1 MLMQMLDAAGIPIL
15 SDGLRTA
22 DESNPRGYLEYE
34 PVKKLAS
41 DNRWVSAAGG
51 KAVKIILQLLPHL
64 PAGVPVKVLFLNRPV
79 EEVVES
85 QNMMLQRLGR
95 KIPADP
101 AILIA
106 TFQKQQQAALEFL
119 KQRPSTSVLEV
130 SQKKLIARD
139 ADQIQ
144 QMAAFL
150 NLSPEAVPAML
161 AAIDPSLNR
170 VSKTTVRPEV
180 PAKKRRLA
188 WQSGQIEG
196 LIVVSVPKSGTNFLS
211 RYLSQI
217 TGWQHRW
224 GRPSRDQVDLLA
236 ELPIQPDAEV
246 VNHSKHLIQTSSDIA
261 ILAPEQRPELFGGRR
276 LLSLEPEREN
286 EIEEGSAR
294 QSSRNLIIA
303 EHPIRSLPWLLRNP
317 ATCPVVDPAEVEAEA
332 AQLNY
337 GVLFLHRDLRDVA
350 NSLAHFL
357 HAGTRFIHFSDLP
370 SAFNVVTTQYI
381 PVLARAIRLWK
392 KKFSGRILTYENLH
406 RDTRPTIESL
416 IEEFQL
422 PLMQSKVIDAMDQYR
437 TFTFR
442 KGGTGDW
449 QENLPTGL
457 AKSIETDFPDL
468 INL

>member
-1 MLMQMLDAAGIPIL
+1 MTIQNAQAAQPVIIVSGLPRSGTSMLMQMLDAAGIPIL

-180 PAKKRRLA
+180 P
-188 WQSGQIEG
+188 
-196 LIVVSVPKSGTNFLS
+196 P
-211 RYLSQI
+211 
-217 TGWQHRW
+217 
-224 GRPSRDQVDLLA
+224 
-236 ELPIQPDAEV
+236 
-246 VNHSKHLIQTSSDIA
+246 
-261 ILAPEQRPELFGGRR
+261 
-276 LLSLEPEREN
+276 
-286 EIEEGSAR
+286 
-294 QSSRNLIIA
+294 RN
-303 EHPIRSLPWLLRNP
+303 
-317 ATCPVVDPAEVEAEA
+317 
-332 AQLNY
+332 
-337 GVLFLHRDLRDVA
+337 G
-350 NSLAHFL
+350 
-357 HAGTRFIHFSDLP
+357 DLP
-370 SAFNVVTTQYI
+370 
-381 PVLARAIRLWK
+381 
-392 KKFSGRILTYENLH
+392 G
-406 RDTRPTIESL
+406 
-416 IEEFQL
+416 
-422 PLMQSKVIDAMDQYR
+422 KV
-437 TFTFR
+437 
-442 KGGTGDW
+442 
-449 QENLPTGL
+449 
-457 AKSIETDFPDL
+457 AK
-468 INL
+468 

>member
-1 MLMQMLDAAGIPIL
+1 MTIQDAQAAQPVIIVSGLPRSGTSMLMQMLDAAGIPIL

-180 PAKKRRLA
+180 P
-188 WQSGQIEG
+188 
-196 LIVVSVPKSGTNFLS
+196 P
-211 RYLSQI
+211 
-217 TGWQHRW
+217 
-224 GRPSRDQVDLLA
+224 
-236 ELPIQPDAEV
+236 
-246 VNHSKHLIQTSSDIA
+246 
-261 ILAPEQRPELFGGRR
+261 
-276 LLSLEPEREN
+276 
-286 EIEEGSAR
+286 
-294 QSSRNLIIA
+294 RN
-303 EHPIRSLPWLLRNP
+303 
-317 ATCPVVDPAEVEAEA
+317 
-332 AQLNY
+332 
-337 GVLFLHRDLRDVA
+337 G
-350 NSLAHFL
+350 
-357 HAGTRFIHFSDLP
+357 DLP
-370 SAFNVVTTQYI
+370 
-381 PVLARAIRLWK
+381 
-392 KKFSGRILTYENLH
+392 G
-406 RDTRPTIESL
+406 
-416 IEEFQL
+416 
-422 PLMQSKVIDAMDQYR
+422 KV
-437 TFTFR
+437 
-442 KGGTGDW
+442 
-449 QENLPTGL
+449 
-457 AKSIETDFPDL
+457 AK
-468 INL
+468 

>member
-180 PAKKRRLA
+180 P
-188 WQSGQIEG
+188 
-196 LIVVSVPKSGTNFLS
+196 P
-211 RYLSQI
+211 
-217 TGWQHRW
+217 
-224 GRPSRDQVDLLA
+224 
-236 ELPIQPDAEV
+236 
-246 VNHSKHLIQTSSDIA
+246 
-261 ILAPEQRPELFGGRR
+261 
-276 LLSLEPEREN
+276 
-286 EIEEGSAR
+286 
-294 QSSRNLIIA
+294 RN
-303 EHPIRSLPWLLRNP
+303 
-317 ATCPVVDPAEVEAEA
+317 
-332 AQLNY
+332 
-337 GVLFLHRDLRDVA
+337 G
-350 NSLAHFL
+350 
-357 HAGTRFIHFSDLP
+357 DLP
-370 SAFNVVTTQYI
+370 
-381 PVLARAIRLWK
+381 
-392 KKFSGRILTYENLH
+392 G
-406 RDTRPTIESL
+406 
-416 IEEFQL
+416 
-422 PLMQSKVIDAMDQYR
+422 KV
-437 TFTFR
+437 
-442 KGGTGDW
+442 
-449 QENLPTGL
+449 
-457 AKSIETDFPDL
+457 AK
-468 INL
+468 